1 MSRMRSWLD
10 RIGLAR
16 YSEVFECNDVDLD
29 VLPALSDA
37 DLERLGVS
45 LGHRRRLQRA
55 LLEQPPTSVG
65 PEGDVVH
72 ADATAPAIE
81 TVTADGERRQVTVLY
96 CDLVGSVALSRRLDP
111 EEFRAVMAAY
121 HGTVVEAIR
130 RFDGY
135 VAQIQGDGVIAYFGY
150 PVAHEAEVDR
160 AIRSAIALLE
170 RLAALRVTGTERLDA
185 RIGIA
190 SGVVVVTHILA
201 PERSAVGETPNL
213 AHRLQAIAAPGGIV
227 VSDRSRKLAGGAFEF
242 EDLGCPPMK
251 GVHESVRVWRVVG
264 PSAAVDRFESATYEG
279 VTPLVGREQE
289 IGLLLDRW
297 QLARVGSGQVALLVG
312 EPGIGKSRTMR
323 ALRERIA
330 DRVDVA
336 LQYQCSPYATNSAL
350 HPVIDH
356 LERAFRFERDDSAAE
371 KCSRL
376 ERRMVGEWSRSRHD
390 CHLIARALG
399 IPCDDHYG
407 AMQGTPQRQKEDT
420 LRVLVE
426 TVLQI
431 ATRQATL
438 VLFEDAHWADPTTIE
453 LLDLLIRRC
462 ADVPILVLI
471 SFRPEFQPT
480 WSGPYV
486 TTLPISRLVRAQSVG
501 LVSKL
506 TGGRSMPPDLISHIV
521 EKTDGVPLF
530 IEELTRAVLESGM
543 VLEVDGRFEY
553 AGTVDR
559 ITVPSTLRDSLMAR
573 LDRLIPVKEIAQIGA
588 VVGREF
594 SYELVAA
601 ISPMPEPRLTDALDR
616 LVHSA
621 LVFRRGDGRDAVY
634 TFKHALVQDAA
645 YDSLLKAKRQELHAR
660 IAEAIRASQ
669 PAVLETQPELLAH
682 HYTAAGALSTA
693 VPLWQKAGALALGR
707 MALSEAIAH
716 LERGLSI
723 NGALE
728 DGLERDAVELDI
740 RAVLGTAWM
749 ALRGWPAQEVPDAFE
764 PARHLARRL
773 RRGDHMLS
781 ISFGLWANVLVRG
794 RIAESLAL
802 AHEAIDEAIESGDDD
817 LRIVAH
823 MEAMVSEFWLG
834 HLTAANSHGQKIL
847 ERYDREAHRHV
858 VMRTNFD
865 PKTAY
870 GLYASHWVWMLG
882 FPDQAVRISDEKDDH
897 ARSLG
902 HAFNLGFALTTG
914 AQSFEY
920 RGEPDRALAR
930 VEEAE
935 RIGRESSIPFVSEVL
950 AQMMRGMAYLRA
962 GRWTESVNQ
971 IEYGIRMWHG
981 HGANIWN
988 PYARA
993 LQAEALT
1000 LSGDLDGGLA
1010 LIQRSVEQIR
1020 RPGWE
1025 ERSHLAEVLRI
1036 EAWMR
1041 LQQGNHARAE
1051 ALLHESLD
1059 VARSQA
1065 AKSWELR
1072 TATTL
1077 AELLSDQGDD
1087 GAARDVLLPVH
1098 AWFTEGFETR
1108 DLRNARE
1115 LLRRLD

>member
-1 MSRMRSWLD
+1 MNRMWSWLD

-16 YSEVFECNDVDLD
+16 YAEVFECNDVDLD

-45 LGHRRRLQRA
+45 LGHRRRLQKA
-55 LLEQPPTSVG
+55 LREQPPAPVAPDGAG
-65 PEGDVVH
+65 PYD
-72 ADATAPAIE
+72 DAAAPAIE
-81 TVTADGERRQVTVLY
+81 TVTAAGERRQVTVLY
-96 CDLVGSVALSRRLDP
+96 CDLVESVALSRRLDP

-160 AIRSAIALLE
+160 AIRSGIALLE
-170 RLAALRVTGTERLDA
+170 RLAALRVRGAERLQA
-185 RIGIA
+185 RVGIA
-190 SGVVVVTHILA
+190 SGVVVVSHILA
-201 PERSAVGETPNL
+201 SERSAVGETPNL
-213 AHRLQAIAAPGGIV
+213 AHRLQALAAPGGIV
-227 VSDRSRKLAGGAFEF
+227 VSDRSRRLAGGAFDF
-242 EDLGCPPMK
+242 EDLGCPSMK
-251 GVHESVRVWRVVG
+251 GVQESVRVWRVVG
-264 PSAAVDRFESATYEG
+264 PSAAVDRFESATHGG

-289 IGLLLDRW
+289 IGLLVDRW
-297 QLARVGSGQVALLVG
+297 QLARGGSGQIALLVG

-323 ALRERIA
+323 ALRERLA
-330 DRVDVA
+330 AEVEVV

-356 LERAFRFERDDSAAE
+356 LERAFRFERDDSAAV
-371 KCSRL
+371 KCSKL
-376 ERRMVGEWSRSRHD
+376 ESRMVDEWSGSRHD

-399 IPCDDHYG
+399 IPCDEHYG
-407 AMQGTPQRQKEDT
+407 AMRITPQRQKEDT

-431 ATRQATL
+431 ARRNATL
-438 VLFEDAHWADPTTIE
+438 LLFEDAHWADPTTIE

-462 ADVPILVLI
+462 GDVPILVLI
-471 SFRPEFQPT
+471 SFRPEFQPA
-480 WSGPYV
+480 WSGPHI
-486 TTLPISRLVRAQSVG
+486 TTLPVTRLVRAQSVG
-501 LVSKL
+501 LVAKL
-506 TGGRSMPPDLISHIV
+506 TRGRPMPPDLIDHIV

-543 VLEVDGRFEY
+543 VVDVGGRFEY

-616 LVHSA
+616 LVQSA
-621 LVFRRGDGRDAVY
+621 LVFRRGDGPDAVY

-660 IAEAIRASQ
+660 IAEAIRAGQ
-669 PAVLETQPELLAH
+669 PAVLDTQPELLAH

-693 VPLWQKAGALALGR
+693 VPLWRRAGELALGR
-707 MALSEAIAH
+707 MALTEAIAH

-723 NGALE
+723 NATLE
-728 DGLERDAVELDI
+728 AGLERDALELDI
-740 RAVLGTAWM
+740 RSVLGTAWM
-749 ALRGWPAQEVPDAFE
+749 ALRGWPAQEVPDALE
-764 PARHLARRL
+764 PARQLARTL
-773 RRGDHMLS
+773 RRGDQMLS

-794 RIAESLAL
+794 RIADSLAL
-802 AHEAIDEAIESGDDD
+802 AHEAIDEAVESGDDG
-817 LRIVAH
+817 LLIVAH

-834 HLTAANSHGQKIL
+834 RFTAANSHGQEIL
-847 ERYDREAHRHV
+847 ARYDVDAHRHV
-858 VMRTNFD
+858 VTRTNFD

-882 FPDQAVRISDEKDDH
+882 FPDRAARICDEKDEH

-914 AQSFEY
+914 VQVFEY

-935 RIGRESSIPFVSEVL
+935 RIGREGSIPFVSEVL

-962 GRWTESVNQ
+962 GRWRESVDQ
-971 IEYGIRMWHG
+971 IEHGIRMWHG

-993 LQAEALT
+993 LQAEALA
-1000 LSGDLDGGLA
+1000 LCGDLDGA
-1010 LIQRSVEQIR
+1010 LTLVGDSITQIR

-1041 LQQGNHARAE
+1041 RQQGYLERAE

-1077 AELLSDQGDD
+1077 AELLSDRGDR
-1087 GAARDVLLPVH
+1087 GAARDVLMPVH